1 MHNQN
6 IQVSAELPHLAAHN
20 PYLTDDIDAACAYIS
35 SMFKPHELAVTGSHQ
50 VVDVCIGKA
59 EIEGISILYHRHG
72 ASVSVRP
79 HQARLIDFYLLQIP
93 LKGEA
98 FVKVDKEEVHCHPR
112 QAVMISPTLPVEME
126 FGKGCEQLIVRVEKS
141 DIERHVELELGYPI
155 ETPVEFAPAVPLTS
169 PPAREITN
177 LLHYMTSTLTKS
189 GGICRSVE
197 ARKHLASLLIS
208 GLTSCLDHNYYD
220 EMAHGANGTRPVYIS
235 RAIQFVNNSL
245 RESVGP
251 GDIARAAGVSTRALF
266 SGFRTHMNTTPM
278 RYLKDRRLD
287 KVNRNLS
294 RCGPGQTTVTDVAMK
309 YGFEHLGH
317 FSDAYK
323 KKFGEM
329 PRDTLFYSVP

>member
-1 MHNQN
+1 MHNQI
-6 IQVSAELPHLAAHN
+6 IQGSAILPHLARHN
-20 PYLTDDIDAACAYIS
+20 PYLTDDIDAACAHIS
-35 SMFKPHELAVTGSHQ
+35 SLFKPHKLAVTGSHQ
-50 VVDVCIGKA
+50 VVDVRISTA
-59 EIEGISILYHRHG
+59 EIEGVSIVYHRHG
-72 ASVSVRP
+72 AAVSVRP
-79 HQARLIDFYLLQIP
+79 HQARLRNFYLLQIP

-112 QAVMISPTLPVEME
+112 QAVMISPTLPVELD
-126 FGKGCEQLIVRVEKS
+126 FGKGCEQLIVRIEKT
-141 DIERHVELELGYPI
+141 DIERHVERELGYPI
-155 ETPVEFAPAVPLTS
+155 EMPVEFVPAVPLTS

-177 LLHYMTSTLTKS
+177 LLQYMTSTLTKS

-220 EMAHGANGTRPVYIS
+220 EMAHGANGARPVYIS
-235 RAIQFVNNSL
+235 RAIQFVNNNL

-287 KVNRNLS
+287 TVNRKLS
-294 RCGPGQTTVTDVAMK
+294 SYGPGQTTVTDIAMK

-329 PRDTLFYSVP
+329 PRDTLFYSVL